1 MSGQLVSTLKGKI
14 PQRAIR
20 YLDQL
25 PYAVTIQ
32 FEAVDFG
39 TPTASLSF
47 VAPSTLRGKVLNVD
61 LTGVTETF
69 TSTTLAAGIEIGID
83 GGDTDAYCTT
93 NRGINDLA
101 AATVQ
106 NFNANDG
113 SLVNGVNE
121 ILQPAGLVTVTP
133 IAPTGG
139 TPAGICDLGV
149 TVFYFK

>member
-1 MSGQLVSTLKGKI
+1 MSGELISTLGGKV

-20 YLDQL
+20 HLDQL

-47 VAPSTLRGKVLNVD
+47 VAPSTRRGKVLNID

-69 TSTTLAAGIEIGID
+69 TSTTLAAGIEVGID

-93 NRGINDLA
+93 ERGINDLA

-106 NFNANDG
+106 NFNAADG
-113 SLVNGVNE
+113 SLVNGVDE
-121 ILQPAGLVTVTP
+121 IIPAAGIVTVTP

-139 TPAGICDLGV
+139 TPAGIADLGI
-149 TVFYFK
+149 TVLYFE